1 MMKVR
6 DLEKAESKP
15 RSSQSEGQKKKLESQ
30 EWRKW
35 ESNATSTVT
44 KPKCK
49 YLKGERLEEGML
61 SKSCSSTLI
70 GKWNRTANTTQQL
83 KKAARSVVKARQVMR
98 T

>member
-15 RSSQSEGQKKKLESQ
+15 RSSQSEGKKKRREKK
-30 EWRKW
+30 WRKW

-49 YLKGERLEEGML
+49 YLRRIPRIAIHFCPKMVTFESGP
-61 SKSCSSTLI
+61 K
-70 GKWNRTANTTQQL
+70 
-83 KKAARSVVKARQVMR
+83 VVAIDEIW
-98 T
+98 